1 MIISLCKRNIWRWP
15 DCSWVL
21 KCPSQHVFLRLHST
35 KSKQTGHVWET
46 FTKKRRKLGLPLGF
60 SYHIPKP
67 WSWCIAWSFFSLRQ
81 KKKPE
86 KNRIWISTVCKT
98 QTNLTSCN
106 HCLHQLILHLLELI
120 SFLYFPLFS
129 PRILFSVAC
138 VKLHVFGFNSYHYNS
153 IVTAEYKAT
162 TG

>member
-1 MIISLCKRNIWRWP
+1 MARLLLGLESAT
-15 DCSWVL
+15 
-21 KCPSQHVFLRLHST
+21 SQHVFLGLHFT

-106 HCLHQLILHLLELI
+106 QSPSVNFAFIGTDIL
-120 SFLYFPLFS
+120 PLFS
-129 PRILFSVAC
+129 SFLS
-138 VKLHVFGFNSYHYNS
+138 SYLVQFCLCKAPCFLAL
-153 IVTAEYKAT
+153 IVTIIT
-162 TG
+162 PS

>member
-1 MIISLCKRNIWRWP
+1 MARLLLG
-15 DCSWVL
+15 L
-21 KCPSQHVFLRLHST
+21 KSATSQHVFLGLHFT

-106 HCLHQLILHLLELI
+106 HCLHLLILHLLELI

-129 PRILFSVAC
+129 PHILFSVAC
-138 VKLHVFGFNSYHYNS
+138 VRLHVFLAL
-153 IVTAEYKAT
+153 IVTIIT
-162 TG
+162 PS

>member
-1 MIISLCKRNIWRWP
+1 MIILLCKRNIWRWP
-15 DCSWVL
+15 DCSWVWKVPL
-21 KCPSQHVFLRLHST
+21 PNMFFLGLHFT

-86 KNRIWISTVCKT
+86 KNWIWISTVRKT

-129 PRILFSVAC
+129 PHILFSVAC
-138 VKLHVFGFNSYHYNS
+138 VRLHVLVKFPHSP
-153 IVTAEYKAT
+153 ILL
-162 TG
+162 

>member
-1 MIISLCKRNIWRWP
+1 MARLLLG
-15 DCSWVL
+15 L
-21 KCPSQHVFLRLHST
+21 KSATSQHVFLGLHFT

-46 FTKKRRKLGLPLGF
+46 FMKKRRKLGLPLGF

-106 HCLHQLILHLLELI
+106 QSPSVNFAFIGTDIL
-120 SFLYFPLFS
+120 PLFS
-129 PRILFSVAC
+129 SFLS
-138 VKLHVFGFNSYHYNS
+138 SYLVQFCLCKAPCFLAL
-153 IVTAEYKAT
+153 IVTIIT
-162 TG
+162 PS